1 MLKINRLN
9 AVFLFQGE
17 EDDNEESQTK
27 GKDLVWKGKG
37 EYNESR
43 RQTCNELQR
52 YNFFKITER

>member
-1 MLKINRLN
+1 MFVKDKQLN

-37 EYNESR
+37 EYNKSR
-43 RQTCNELQR
+43 RQTYNELQR
-52 YNFFKITER
+52 YHF